1 MGFCKK
7 TRGPGGGVE
16 PGTVELSGPQPD
28 GVETY
33 SGSRLHERPRH
44 FTFKG
49 ERLEV
54 TRILASW
61 QEPTILAFIVL
72 AHNSRHY
79 LLKYHQLDDVWMIQI
94 LPGSEP
100 RRP

>member
-7 TRGPGGGVE
+7 TEGPGGDPE
-16 PGTVELSGPQPD
+16 PGAVDFSTHQPE

-54 TRILASW
+54 TRVLASW
-61 QEPTILAFIVL
+61 REPAILAFIVL
-72 AHNSRHY
+72 AHDSRRF
-79 LLKYHQLDDVWMIQI
+79 LLKYHQLDDVWVIQI
-94 LPGSEP
+94 WPGCESS
-100 RRP
+100 RS